1 MKAANVYEK
10 VFTRLGEEDL
20 TYKFDLSEENDGYG
34 CPEEADWENAKKME
48 EFLGHFYDLTTRVSA
63 TLHVTSNTFFHEIA
77 EVHLLIKAWL
87 ESEDALQVATGQRM
101 KDKFDKYWGIWHIN
115 DKNKESMNEKGKG
128 KGKGKEKEKENINLM
143 IFVAS
148 IVDPRYKLSPYT
160 HAVIEEIFGQERGL
174 LVWAAV
180 TTCVNAL
187 FEEYTKLYAPAEVTA
202 EVEDSTTSKGGRQ
215 GMLKDVIAKKLKMN
229 NGASSNSKSELDK
242 YLAEDTEDVEMKL
255 DILAWWK
262 INESRFPVLAHLAR
276 DALAIPISSVASESA
291 FSTSG
296 RILDDFRTS
305 LTPFMLEA
313 LVCGQDWLRRTTPID
328 IQESMEELA
337 VIEKGMIFDHVYVCV
352 TALCFI
358 ITNSLFLH
366 CSLHVNR
373 AY

>member
-1 MKAANVYEK
+1 
-10 VFTRLGEEDL
+10 
-20 TYKFDLSEENDGYG
+20 
-34 CPEEADWENAKKME
+34 
-48 EFLGHFYDLTTRVSA
+48 
-63 TLHVTSNTFFHEIA
+63 
-77 EVHLLIKAWL
+77 
-87 ESEDALQVATGQRM
+87 
-101 KDKFDKYWGIWHIN
+101 
-115 DKNKESMNEKGKG
+115 
-128 KGKGKEKEKENINLM
+128 
-143 IFVAS
+143 
-148 IVDPRYKLSPYT
+148 
-160 HAVIEEIFGQERGL
+160 
-174 LVWAAV
+174 
-180 TTCVNAL
+180 
-187 FEEYTKLYAPAEVTA
+187 
-202 EVEDSTTSKGGRQ
+202 
-215 GMLKDVIAKKLKMN
+215 
-229 NGASSNSKSELDK
+229 
-242 YLAEDTEDVEMKL
+242 
-255 DILAWWK
+255 
-262 INESRFPVLAHLAR
+262 VLAHLAR